1 MNILKLDSSIAI
13 NFPIEGVCFET
24 ELLPFEVS
32 CKTYFVEVS
41 REYHYSSFGYYC
53 CKRFISVIVWDVK
66 PKKKGQP
73 KININ
78 RQLLSFPNRPVH
90 FLWCICVRVSM
101 WSFYTCK
108 LLYISGEF
116 SKYFAEIFLVRHRLK
131 FVKRLPP
138 PSCVSPYFHSLKKV
152 TLTLAFRPG
161 KILMLCVNR

>member
-1 MNILKLDSSIAI
+1 M
-13 NFPIEGVCFET
+13 CFET

-108 LLYISGEF
+108 LLYILFCRNLSSSSSFEVREAFTSSLLCFPLF
-116 SKYFAEIFLVRHRLK
+116 SFIKESNIDSCF
-131 FVKRLPP
+131 
-138 PSCVSPYFHSLKKV
+138 PSWPNLDAVC
-152 TLTLAFRPG
+152 
-161 KILMLCVNR
+161 

>member
-1 MNILKLDSSIAI
+1 M
-13 NFPIEGVCFET
+13 CFET

-41 REYHYSSFGYYC
+41 REYHYSSFCYYC

-116 SKYFAEIFLVRHRLK
+116 SKYFAQIFLVRHRLK

-152 TLTLAFRPG
+152 TSTLAFRPG
-161 KILMLCVNR
+161 QILMLCVNR